1 MKICIV
7 IPVYNEVANVRTVL
21 AEITSTLLNYP
32 SHDYRILLANDAST
46 DDTGLCIQ
54 NYINERGLNGLI
66 HLFDNQEN
74 IGTAPTMR
82 KLFHIAVDMRADMV
96 IKLDMDRDF
105 SQGEVLNK
113 FLSNISPDK
122 KIREQQVL
130 AGIRTLPKG
139 KVMTFFERA
148 HRRIMDN
155 FLQEALAV
163 HNYDPVSAGTQ
174 MYPIGLMKE
183 LLEEE
188 AVRTFDL
195 RWGMDV
201 LLSMLAKRK
210 GYDLITIPILRTKYD
225 RDRRADEKV
234 KSQYE
239 AFYRVFDEVF
249 AQV

>member
-7 IPVYNEVANVRTVL
+7 IPVYNEAANVRDVL
-21 AEITSTLLNYP
+21 AEITSTLLKFK

-46 DDTGLCIQ
+46 DDTAMCVQ
-54 NYINERGLNGLI
+54 NYINERGLNALI
-66 HLFDNQEN
+66 HLFENKKN

-82 KLFHIAVDMRADMV
+82 KLFQISVDMRAELI

-105 SQGEVLNK
+105 SQGEVLDK
-113 FLSNISPDK
+113 FLSNISLDK
-122 KIREQQVL
+122 KIRERQVL
-130 AGIRTLPKG
+130 AGIRTLPSG
-139 KVMTFFERA
+139 KAMTFFERA
-148 HRRIMDN
+148 HRRIMDD
-155 FLQEALAV
+155 FLQNTLAV

-174 MYPIGLMKE
+174 MYPFGLLKE

-188 AVRTFDL
+188 VVQSFDL

-210 GYDLITIPILRTKYD
+210 GFELITIPILRTKYD
-225 RDRRADEKV
+225 RDRRADKKV

-239 AFYRVFDEVF
+239 AFYRVFDEVY
-249 AQV
+249 A